1 MPIQMIQKIKNNW
14 RDIPSSLTWYFIG
27 PPKTG
32 KTTQASKWSV
42 KGSDGVV
49 LLDTDLGAD
58 FVDDANIIPITSL
71 APPFRNVKDKNG
83 KNIVETIGGKERD
96 KVEIVPPDER
106 GLYYRVGI
114 NKGKPMPVYSMVEAL
129 DYLRTNWKDLP
140 FDTIAIDTVDKIN
153 EWQEKMTKERFHIEA
168 LADLDFGKGW
178 SIPKENQLGSIA
190 SLQLFLRSVSGNL
203 VMISHSKNTTTV
215 DKKVQ
220 LVPDIPS
227 GVGKGLCKIAEVIG
241 FTTCNKA
248 NGKYYV
254 SFLAYEERNIGSR
267 LKPLAQK
274 RLEFDYKTVINEIKN
289 YKEK

>member
-1 MPIQMIQKIKNNW
+1 LV
-14 RDIPSSLTWYFIG
+14 LTLKKQRFYSHWLTTSFIFLDNPWFFYG
-27 PPKTG
+27 GILLK
-32 KTTQASKWSV
+32 
-42 KGSDGVV
+42 KGDKPFNIEQIIFSGTRINLKSNRLRRTARGTFERV
-49 LLDTDLGAD
+49 D
-58 FVDDANIIPITSL
+58 FDHTENII
-71 APPFRNVKDKNG
+71 
-83 KNIVETIGGKERD
+83 ETIGDRERN
-96 KVEIVPPDER
+96 KVEIIPPDER

-178 SIPKENQLGSIA
+178 TIPKENQLGSIA
-190 SLQLFLRSVSGNL
+190 SLQLFLRSVSGSL
-203 VMISHSKNTTTV
+203 VMTSHSKNTITV

-274 RLEFDYKTVINEIKN
+274 RLEFDYKTVINEIKS